1 MATQSGLE
9 DQMLSIVIQ
18 IDYPEKEL
26 LRNDGITKNAE
37 MKKEMKLIEN
47 KILQLLQDSGED
59 ILDDE
64 QLINALM
71 ESKDTNAIIT
81 EKLKDLEKI
90 NEDIEKTTEK

>member
-90 NEDIEKTTEK
+90 NEDIEKTREK